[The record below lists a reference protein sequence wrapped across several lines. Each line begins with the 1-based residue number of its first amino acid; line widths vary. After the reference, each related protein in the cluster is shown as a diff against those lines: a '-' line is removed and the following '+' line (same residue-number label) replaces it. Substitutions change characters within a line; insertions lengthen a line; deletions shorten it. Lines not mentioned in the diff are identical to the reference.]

1 VEETNLKKT
10 FFSFLIMTVTLAN
23 ICLVNISSV
32 QAATTD
38 DTSTASTSAATTD
51 NTIKVSL
58 DNIRD
63 IVIENNL
70 DIKNYYDSNKI
81 AVQEYYDARDAYNN
95 DSEPV
100 QSNYT
105 KTTTDALGNTT
116 TTNDSVAYNAALK
129 NYNTEKST
137 YETTMAAY
145 KKAQTDYDQKVESV
159 VHTAQQAYIDYLSN
173 LYNTKLK
180 EDTVKSNEKEEQVY
194 KLQYENGFISKNKYT
209 SVLQDNTTPA
219 NALQELKDTA
229 ELARIKLCN
238 TLGISSEEKVTFNTD
253 ITQDFEIISKI
264 NYDDDLAKML
274 ENNIG
279 IKDQNTAID
288 DLKDA
293 KDTYTNDDIYNYNV
307 EKANDELKLLM
318 NTAETDF
325 KGQYDTLMSSYN
337 TIKSSYDSFNTEKNT
352 YSIMQTQC
360 DYGFV
365 SQKDVDD
372 AKLTLDT
379 NESALQTKKNAL
391 YVNYLN
397 YLQMKEGY

>member
-1 VEETNLKKT
+1 
-10 FFSFLIMTVTLAN
+10 MTVTLAN
-23 ICLVNISSV
+23 ISLVNISNV

-38 DTSTASTSAATTD
+38 STSTASTSAATD

-70 DIKNYYDSNKI
+70 DIKNSYDSNKI
-81 AVQEYYDARDAYNN
+81 AVQEYYDARDTYKNE
-95 DSEPV
+95 SEPV

-105 KTTTDALGNTT
+105 KTTTDALGNITT
-116 TTNDSVAYNAALK
+116 TPNTEAYNTALK
-129 NYNTEKST
+129 SYNTDKSN
-137 YETTMAAY
+137 YETKMDAY
-145 KKAQTDYDQKVESV
+145 KKAQTAYDQKVESI

-173 LYNTKLK
+173 LSNTKLK
-180 EDTVKSNEKEEQVY
+180 GDTVKSNEKEEQVY
-194 KLQYENGFISKNKYT
+194 KLQYENGFISRNKYT
-209 SVLQDNTTPA
+209 SLLQDNTTPV
-219 NALQELKDTA
+219 NALKQLKDTE
-229 ELARIKLCN
+229 ELSRIKLCN
-238 TLGISSEEKVTFNTD
+238 TLGISPEEKVTFNTD
-253 ITQDFEIISKI
+253 ITEDIKVISNI
-264 NYDDDLAKML
+264 NYNDDLAKML

-293 KDTYTNDDIYNYNV
+293 EDTYTNDDIYNYSV
-307 EKANDELKLLM
+307 EKANNGLKLLM

-325 KGQYDTLMSSYN
+325 KGQYDALMSSYN

-352 YSIMQTQC
+352 YSIMQMQY

-365 SQKDVDD
+365 SQKDLEDS
-372 AKLTLDT
+372 KLTLDKD
-379 NESALQTKKNAL
+379 EAALQTTENTL
-391 YVNYLN
+391 YVNYLK

>member
-1 VEETNLKKT
+1 MKKT
-10 FFSFLIMTVTLAN
+10 FLSFLIMTVTLVN
-23 ICLVNISSV
+23 ISLVNISNV

-38 DTSTASTSAATTD
+38 DTSTSSTSTATID

-58 DNIRD
+58 GTIRD

-81 AVQEYYDARDAYNN
+81 SVQEYYDARDTYKN

-116 TTNDSVAYNAALK
+116 TTNDTTAYTSAVK

-137 YETTMAAY
+137 YETKMDAY
-145 KKAQTDYDQKVESV
+145 KKAQTAYDKKVESV

-173 LYNTKLK
+173 LSNTKLK

-209 SVLQDNTTPA
+209 SLLQGNTTPV
-219 NALQELKDTA
+219 NTLEELKDTA

-238 TLGISSEEKVTFNTD
+238 ILGISPEEKVTFNTD
-253 ITQDFEIISKI
+253 ITEDLKVISNI
-264 NYDDDLAKML
+264 NYNDDLAKML

-293 KDTYTNDDIYNYNV
+293 EDTYTNDDIYNYSV
-307 EKANDELKLLM
+307 EKANNELKLLM
-318 NTAETDF
+318 NTAESDF
-325 KGQYDTLMSSYN
+325 KGQYNTLMNSYN
-337 TIKSSYDSFNTEKNT
+337 SIKSSYDSFNTEKNT
-352 YSIMQTQC
+352 YNIMQTQY

-391 YVNYLN
+391 YVNYLS